1 MRNYCREKAGLR
13 NVQIKRGY
21 LRHAE
26 GSALIEIGDT
36 RVLCAATVEENV
48 PAWMK
53 GAKRGWVT
61 AEYSLLP
68 RATHKRNVRDATRGK
83 VSGRTSEIQR
93 FIGRALRA
101 VVDFEALGERTI
113 WLDCDVL
120 QADGGTRTAAVT
132 GAFVAL
138 AEACHFL
145 EREKKISRFPLKDFV
160 AAVSAGIV
168 DGKAL
173 LDLSF
178 GEDSEAQVDMN
189 VVMTG
194 SGHLVEIQGTA
205 EKKPFH
211 KEELDQLLQLTAR
224 GIEFL
229 ISAQRESLGEIAA
242 KIGPLSSKKKLL
254 LASFNEGKINELRE
268 ILAPLPLEIISLRDF
283 PGISPVKETGS
294 TFEENAVLKA
304 ETYAKLTGQMVLA
317 DDSGL
322 EVQYL
327 DGKPGVYSAR
337 FAGEGATDEQN
348 NALLLKMMEK
358 APPAERK
365 ARFVC
370 VIALAAPGRETL
382 TVKGICEGSIVD
394 APRGKLGFGYDP
406 LFLPLEE
413 NKTFAEIDPDT
424 KNRISH
430 RGKALKKAEE
440 LLKKICY
447 DKS

>member
-1 MRNYCREKAGLR
+1 MRAYHREKGKIR
-13 NVQIKRGY
+13 NVYIKRSY
-21 LRHAE
+21 LRYAE

-36 RVLCAATVEENV
+36 RIVCAASVEESV
-48 PAWMK
+48 PPWMK
-53 GAKRGWVT
+53 GEKRGWVT

-68 RATHKRNVRDATRGK
+68 RATHKRNIREASRGK
-83 VSGRTSEIQR
+83 IGGRTSEIQR

-101 VVDFEALGERTI
+101 VIDFEALGERTI

-138 AEACHFL
+138 AEACQRL
-145 EREKKISRFPLKDFV
+145 QRERKISRFPIKDFV

-168 DGKAL
+168 EGEIL

-178 GEDSEAQVDMN
+178 GEDSGADVDMN

-194 SGHLVEIQGTA
+194 SGQLVEIQGTA
-205 EKKPFH
+205 EKKPFS
-211 KEELDQLLQLTAR
+211 KGELDQLLRLATS
-224 GIEFL
+224 GIEDL
-229 ISAQRESLGEIAA
+229 ISAQKESLGEIAA
-242 KIGPLSSKKKLL
+242 KIQPPPPRKKLL
-254 LASFNEGKINELRE
+254 LASFNEGKLRE
-268 ILAPLPLEIISLRDF
+268 LKELLAPLPLEIISLKSY
-283 PGISPVKETGS
+283 PHLSAVEETGS

-304 ETYAKLTGQMVLA
+304 EVYSRATGEMVLA

-327 DGKPGVYSAR
+327 GGRPGIYFAR

-348 NALLLKMMEK
+348 NALLLKMMAK
-358 APPAERK
+358 SSPADRG

-370 VIALAAPGRETL
+370 AIALAVPGEKTR
-382 TVKGICEGSIVD
+382 TVEGIAYGSIVT

-406 LFLPLEE
+406 LFLSPEE
-413 NKTFAEIDPDT
+413 SKTFAEMDQKT
-424 KNRISH
+424 KGRISH
-430 RGKALKKAEE
+430 RGKALKKAGE
-440 LLKKICY
+440 LLRKICG
-447 DKS
+447 K